1 MSSTFDNKV
10 LFGRTPVSFTP
21 SSRRTWQNSR
31 PATVSGIPPSRM
43 FFCFVLFSPF
53 FPTGGMEVT
62 AKGTEPAFHGKSA
75 AVCGRST
82 PILVSRS
89 REIVDTIHS
98 SPSLPFAGSLS
109 PSVAHP
115 GPPFVANPSPLAPAS
130 LPTDAH
136 VPLGLLVAYKG
147 MSWSP
152 APEPAPRQPPPR
164 APCSVYTARAPQVSA
179 LPEHP
184 PLPAPPEGPPV
195 PAPPVRPAVS
205 ALPERPI
212 INSALLRPI
221 IDTALLCPLRQSA
234 PKSRRLSAPKSLR
247 RPSAPKSPR
256 ARMPPRVCAHEC
268 PQEPA
273 PP

>member
-1 MSSTFDNKV
+1 
-10 LFGRTPVSFTP
+10 
-21 SSRRTWQNSR
+21 
-31 PATVSGIPPSRM
+31 M

-75 AVCGRST
+75 AVCGRSM

-98 SPSLPFAGSLS
+98 SPSPPFAGSLS

-115 GPPFVANPSPLAPAS
+115 GPPFAAHASQPSSAANASPPFVANPSPLAPAS

-152 APEPAPRQPPPR
+152 APEPAPRQPPP
-164 APCSVYTARAPQVSA
+164 QSA
-179 LPEHP
+179 L
-184 PLPAPPEGPPV
+184 
-195 PAPPVRPAVS
+195 
-205 ALPERPI
+205 
-212 INSALLRPI
+212 
-221 IDTALLCPLRQSA
+221 
-234 PKSRRLSAPKSLR
+234 
-247 RPSAPKSPR
+247 
-256 ARMPPRVCAHEC
+256 
-268 PQEPA
+268 
-273 PP
+273 